1 MRRVRWADK
10 AIRDLLELK
19 EEPSEI
25 HPDVA
30 RIVLA
35 RIDRAA
41 CWLADNPKAVPA
53 TGYRDWR
60 KLVVKR
66 TSRVIVYRPEPNGIV
81 VLHVRH
87 ARSDWSRR

>member
-19 EEPSEI
+19 EDLSEI

-30 RIVLA
+30 RTVLA

-41 CWLADNPKAVPA
+41 CWLAENPKAVPA
-53 TGYRDWR
+53 AGYRDWR
-60 KLVVKR
+60 NLAVKR
-66 TSRVIVYRPEPNGIV
+66 TSRVIVFRPEPNGIV
-81 VLHVRH
+81 VLHVHH
-87 ARSDWSRR
+87 ARSDWRRR

>member
-1 MRRVRWADK
+1 MRRVRWSGK

-19 EEPSEI
+19 EELSEI
-25 HPDVA
+25 DPGVA

-41 CWLADNPKAVPA
+41 CWLAENPKAVPA
-53 TGYRDWR
+53 TGYHDWR

-81 VLHVRH
+81 VLHIHH
-87 ARSDWSRR
+87 ARSDWTKG

>member
-19 EEPSEI
+19 AELAEI
-25 HPDVA
+25 HLDVA
-30 RIVLA
+30 RTVLA

-41 CWLADNPKAVPA
+41 CWLAENPKAVLA

-81 VLHVRH
+81 VLHVHH
-87 ARSDWSRR
+87 ARSDRNRR